1 MILLVLALVGQL
13 GPLESARQHIAA
25 QRFDSAVPLLE
36 TYQGAQTEAPEVR
49 ELLLYALQARAKQ
62 LYSAGNLVGAMRDLN
77 RAYQIDPANANVKRG
92 LIAVYVGAGGRFLKE
107 GDTEGAET
115 SYREALKLDPTLDSL
130 KQALAS
136 FRLIR
141 GKVLEGDG
149 RFLEALSQYRRALEI
164 DTDNIEAHLSIGQL
178 YYSRE
183 EFALASHHLKEA
195 RKLTTRAIVG
205 LDALLAKVDRE
216 FAATRNHQTLEM
228 DGFLVRFEGGHR
240 PDLFYQVLPI
250 LREARERASRV
261 LERGVRQ
268 PLTVIFYAGEGFKR
282 AVDAPDWAAGLYDG
296 KIRLREAELSQPP
309 GYLARIIRHEVAH
322 AVLEEV
328 APGAVP
334 AWVHEGFAKY
344 MEIDRW
350 DPLQDA
356 AYLLQAIRSKQQL
369 SFDVLAAP
377 FARLPTHADVRLA
390 YAQSSAAIRYL
401 GIMQGDRA
409 ISDLVSLLAAGRSIE
424 KAVDSVTF
432 YDLPTFQNR
441 VNDWVTWEY
450 TGK

>member
-1 MILLVLALVGQL
+1 
-13 GPLESARQHIAA
+13 LEAYQAA
-25 QRFDSAVPLLE
+25 QP
-36 TYQGAQTEAPEVR
+36 EAPEVR
-49 ELLLYALQARAKQ
+49 ELLLYALQARAKHF
-62 LYSAGNLVGAMRDLN
+62 YNAGKLPMAMRDLD
-77 RAYQIDPANANVKRG
+77 RANQIDPGNANVKRG
-92 LIAVYVGAGGRFLKE
+92 LVAVYVGAGGRLLKE
-107 GDTEGAET
+107 GDTEGAEL
-115 SYREALKLDPTLDSL
+115 SYRKALELDPSLDHL
-130 KQALAS
+130 YQALAS

-141 GKVLEGDG
+141 GKELESNG
-149 RFLEALSQYRRALEI
+149 RFLEALSQYRRSLEI
-164 DTDNIEAHLSIGQL
+164 DTNSIEAHLVIGQL

-195 RKLTTRAIVG
+195 RKLTTRAITG

-250 LREARERASRV
+250 LREARERAARV
-261 LERGVRQ
+261 LERSVKK
-268 PLTVIFYAGEGFKR
+268 PLTVVFYAGEGFRR

-328 APGAVP
+328 APGVAP

-356 AYLLQAIRSKQQL
+356 AYLLQAIRSEKCMN
-369 SFDVLAAP
+369 FDVLAAP
-377 FARLPTHADVRLA
+377 FARLSTHSDVRLA
-390 YAQSSAAIRYL
+390 YAQSAAAIRYL

-409 ISDLVSLLAAGRSIE
+409 ISDLISLLVAGRSID

-450 TGK
+450 SGK